1 MICDKIVVFFI
12 VFVIYEPFDTKVP
25 YLYSACQVF
34 QEFFAYATANF
45 IFAGA
50 CGNFA
55 LANWLGSKAGMDMR
69 MGRKNQGMLDVRP
82 D

>member
-34 QEFFAYATANF
+34 Q
-45 IFAGA
+45 
-50 CGNFA
+50 
-55 LANWLGSKAGMDMR
+55 
-69 MGRKNQGMLDVRP
+69 
-82 D
+82 